1 MSNNNTSQ
9 LDPNSRE
16 YFDIRLFALIAF
28 ASEYAND
35 EMLHTIFNTLTIS
48 VGQDFPC
55 HGIEAIKEAKAGV
68 DNMINAC
75 VTKNFLAEPKH
86 IQQYATYILAE
97 FVQTADF
104 SGILRHQQ
112 KQLTINHGGI
122 TQEGINMANKLIMEH
137 LDKYKKVTK
146 VTDIL

>member
-1 MSNNNTSQ
+1 MSNINTSQ
-9 LDPNSRE
+9 LDQDSRD
-16 YFDIRLFALIAF
+16 YFDIRMFALIAF

-48 VGQDFPC
+48 VSQEFPC

-68 DNMINAC
+68 DNIINAC

-86 IQQYATYILAE
+86 IQLYATYILAE
-97 FVQTADF
+97 FVQTFDF

-112 KQLTINHGGI
+112 KQLTNDPGGI

-137 LDKYKKVTK
+137 LGKYKNVTR
-146 VTDIL
+146 VTEIL

>member
-28 ASEYAND
+28 ASEYASD

-48 VGQDFPC
+48 VSQDFPC

-86 IQQYATYILAE
+86 IQQYATYIIAE

-112 KQLTINHGGI
+112 KQLTINPGGI

-137 LDKYKKVTK
+137 LEKYKKVTK
-146 VTDIL
+146 ITNIL